1 MQSLDVIPVQMR
13 VCDLCN
19 DSVTDEGH
27 TVVKSFVLT
36 DWGAICIEC
45 WDHTIDHRAGFTVVR
60 AYVKSTIVEDDW
72 IRRPLAFLTFSP

>member
-1 MQSLDVIPVQMR
+1 MQRIDLIPLETR
-13 VCDLCN
+13 ACDLCN
-19 DSVTDEGH
+19 DSVTAESC

-45 WDHTIDHRAGFTVVR
+45 WDLRIERRVSFKIVR

-72 IRRPLAFLTFSP
+72 ITRPLAFLTSS